1 MGNNPRMMIKEIDPN
16 KEINTRTPLRNG
28 NIPELLKEEIYLS
41 NYPSFR
47 KEGYI
52 TLYSKSSK
60 SDYIGLF
67 SFVLYFHNGGLEK
80 FKNSKYYIGLL
91 IYAEFIHENEF
102 FHNYGMIIYTD
113 EYTSTILKSYFSI
126 YEKIIIAVVNW
137 PKFQYEETKIEGT
150 ILRCLRFHALEAFP
164 QSNIFI
170 RDSDTIFPTEIS
182 SIDHAYKMGVKGYTL
197 DGSIVEDYR
206 IYLIDIIGYWE
217 QKFINKIDEETTPPI
232 IIGASLYYLKVW
244 HDEVPFKTDFTGN
257 NYTVNLFRKEDFP
270 HFKSLLGVFAGF
282 TNFKKNRPT
291 DIWTYAFDYLNCHY
305 NINTKGTI
313 SNKSF
318 DISIG
323 KDERIILFTTIAK
336 YWSLCFFF
344 SIMYTDEIIYYTNEN
359 ITQQKQY
366 YNNIMRYHMI
376 LNLKEVEYK
385 KYENENYKKDHIK
398 VFTKI
403 LHPDY
408 ISKSYNKKLKKNL
421 IDIKKYS
428 KNINLNKFNEE
439 LTLNEL
445 FQEIF
450 KESSKRYLV
459 WLDNI
464 RKTPLEEI
472 KEELRVLYKLNEK
485 NDNIRNAI
493 ESRMQTI
500 KFLYTSELP
509 PIEFSDNPVA
519 LSYE

>member
-1 MGNNPRMMIKEIDPN
+1 
-16 KEINTRTPLRNG
+16 
-28 NIPELLKEEIYLS
+28 
-41 NYPSFR
+41 
-47 KEGYI
+47 
-52 TLYSKSSK
+52 
-60 SDYIGLF
+60 
-67 SFVLYFHNGGLEK
+67 
-80 FKNSKYYIGLL
+80 
-91 IYAEFIHENEF
+91 
-102 FHNYGMIIYTD
+102 
-113 EYTSTILKSYFSI
+113 
-126 YEKIIIAVVNW
+126 
-137 PKFQYEETKIEGT
+137 
-150 ILRCLRFHALEAFP
+150 
-164 QSNIFI
+164 
-170 RDSDTIFPTEIS
+170 
-182 SIDHAYKMGVKGYTL
+182 
-197 DGSIVEDYR
+197 
-206 IYLIDIIGYWE
+206 
-217 QKFINKIDEETTPPI
+217 
-232 IIGASLYYLKVW
+232 
-244 HDEVPFKTDFTGN
+244 
-257 NYTVNLFRKEDFP
+257 
-270 HFKSLLGVFAGF
+270 
-282 TNFKKNRPT
+282 
-291 DIWTYAFDYLNCHY
+291 
-305 NINTKGTI
+305 
-313 SNKSF
+313 
-318 DISIG
+318 
-323 KDERIILFTTIAK
+323 
-336 YWSLCFFF
+336 
-344 SIMYTDEIIYYTNEN
+344 
-359 ITQQKQY
+359 
-366 YNNIMRYHMI
+366 MRYHMI